1 MLQQAILRFTEGEN
15 SMSEIEKP
23 PLDSVSEATSNEGS
37 SYALHGKRIAQFGEC
52 KQRSREM
59 GKYVLSQAS
68 GIQAESIDN
77 SIVSLDSERDKKLG
91 LDILGCASYLRF
103 NHYYTVDQVRLVGA
117 HTCKKSLLCPFC
129 ARARAA
135 KMISRY
141 KERFDIVLEEN
152 PKLIPAFLTLTVK
165 NGDDLDERYKHL
177 KKSYKKLLDR
187 RRIYLKN
194 GRGYTELSKTLGGVH
209 SFEFTN
215 KGKGWHPHV
224 HAVVLLDEYI
234 DIKSLTAEW
243 KKITGDSCN
252 TDLRL
257 ISKSGDGSIIEALLE
272 VFKYALK
279 FSELSLENNLEAYR
293 TLKGQRLQSAYGCL
307 WGVKVPDHIL
317 EDELEGLPYR
327 ELIYRYLD
335 KAGYSIK
342 EINERTGFE
351 LPSK

>member
-1 MLQQAILRFTEGEN
+1 
-15 SMSEIEKP
+15 
-23 PLDSVSEATSNEGS
+23 
-37 SYALHGKRIAQFGEC
+37 
-52 KQRSREM
+52 M
-59 GKYVLSQAS
+59 GKYILSQAT
-68 GIQAESIDN
+68 GIQAKSIDN
-77 SIVSLDSERDKKLG
+77 STIALDSERDKKLG

-103 NHYYTVDQVRLVGA
+103 HHYFTVDQVRLVGA

-129 ARARAA
+129 ARGRAA

-141 KERFDIVLEEN
+141 KERLDIVLEKN

-177 KKSYKKLLDR
+177 KKSYTKLLDR
-187 RRIYLKN
+187 RRNFKKV
-194 GRGYTELSKTLGGVH
+194 GRGYTELVKSAGGVH

-215 KGKGWHPHV
+215 KGKGWHPHI
-224 HAVVLLDEYI
+224 HAVVLLDEFI
-234 DIKSLTAEW
+234 DIKALTAEW

-257 ISKSGDGSIIEALLE
+257 ISKSGDGSTIEALLE

-307 WGVKVPDHIL
+307 WGVKVPENIL
-317 EDELEGLPYR
+317 EDELEGLPYI

-335 KAGYSIK
+335 KNGYSLQDLK
-342 EINERTGFE
+342 KMTG
-351 LPSK
+351 